1 MILVVVVV
9 VVVRNNG
16 IGDLLMAMVV
26 ELMFLPQNR
35 LRLGYVH
42 PFSKKAF
49 SRQAKTMTASDLRRV
64 GGLIDQRFTY
74 QMCLPHIFLG
84 IAVNFSH
91 KPVTLLVPLS
101 LKLII

>member
-1 MILVVVVV
+1 MSVVVVV
-9 VVVRNNG
+9 VVKNDG

-26 ELMFLPQNR
+26 EFMFLPQNR

-64 GGLIDQRFTY
+64 GGLVDQR
-74 QMCLPHIFLG
+74 
-84 IAVNFSH
+84 
-91 KPVTLLVPLS
+91 
-101 LKLII
+101 LKVKF